1 MNLNSIVAEI
11 DAEISKLQQARRLL
25 AGLTA
30 AGTTSSGTTDA
41 ALKGRKRPKMS
52 AAARAKISA
61 AQKKRWAK
69 TKHAKKA

>member
-1 MNLNSIVAEI
+1 MNLNSVVAEI

-25 AGLTA
+25 AGLTT

-41 ALKGRKRPKMS
+41 ALKGRKRTKMS
-52 AAARAKISA
+52 AVARAKISA

-69 TKHAKKA
+69 TKSAKKA